1 MEDSERLTYFYHS
14 FPRRFR
20 KDTGEELENG
30 LKILKSI
37 HDIGFILTPEITEW
51 QEPLDDGTLSKPWK
65 VIQKRCCFTELSP
78 NELEKHTKSFGC
90 FSLEFN
96 ARTIRQLGGIPVFYL
111 PKPTD
116 EDVGLESLASA
127 LIARTGEIQKVLNR
141 LSELSE
147 HIGKNPDKSQLL
159 GVGKDGNK
167 AFFRTSL
174 GGTEDVL
181 SLITRDT
188 QPINILRNALRV
200 ITGFFYPAEDFRYT
214 GILAYYQQREWR
226 FVANMSKEGMEINR
240 DPTESE
246 KDQLLK
252 IDSDFFG
259 KELEFFTGT
268 YKRVDQCRIF
278 SELNGKSI
286 YRYANRI
293 IVPDA
298 VIDAV
303 REIFN
308 KAEDPPVISVNEL

>member
-1 MEDSERLTYFYHS
+1 LNVQHIFIIVFLDDFCNNA
-14 FPRRFR
+14 
-20 KDTGEELENG
+20 KEELENG
-30 LKILKSI
+30 LKIIKSI
-37 HDIGFILTPEITEW
+37 RDIGFVLTPEITEW
-51 QEPLDDGTLSKPWK
+51 REPLNDGTLSKPWK

-78 NELEKHTKSFGC
+78 NELGKHTKSFGC
-90 FSLEFN
+90 FSLEFDV
-96 ARTIRQLGGIPVFYL
+96 RTFRQLGGIPVFYL
-111 PKPTD
+111 PRPTD

-127 LIARTGEIQKVLNR
+127 LIARIGEIQKVLNR

-147 HIGKNPDKSQLL
+147 LIGKNPDKSQLL
-159 GVGKDGNK
+159 GVEKDGNS

-181 SLITRDT
+181 NLITRDT

-200 ITGFFYPAEDFRYT
+200 ITGFFYPTEDFRYT

-226 FVANMSKEGMEINR
+226 FIANMSKEGIEINR

-278 SELNGKSI
+278 SELNGNPI
-286 YRYANRI
+286 YKYANRI

-303 REIFN
+303 RKMFN
-308 KAEDPPVISVNEL
+308 KTEDPPVISINEL

>member
-1 MEDSERLTYFYHS
+1 
-14 FPRRFR
+14 
-20 KDTGEELENG
+20 
-30 LKILKSI
+30 
-37 HDIGFILTPEITEW
+37 
-51 QEPLDDGTLSKPWK
+51 
-65 VIQKRCCFTELSP
+65 
-78 NELEKHTKSFGC
+78 
-90 FSLEFN
+90 
-96 ARTIRQLGGIPVFYL
+96 
-111 PKPTD
+111 
-116 EDVGLESLASA
+116 
-127 LIARTGEIQKVLNR
+127 
-141 LSELSE
+141 
-147 HIGKNPDKSQLL
+147 
-159 GVGKDGNK
+159 VGKDGNK

>member
-1 MEDSERLTYFYHS
+1 MEDIECSTYFYHS
-14 FPRRFR
+14 FPRRFCNNT
-20 KDTGEELENG
+20 KEELENG
-30 LKILKSI
+30 LNIIKSI
-37 HDIGFILTPEITEW
+37 HNIGFVLTPEITEW
-51 QEPLDDGTLSKPWK
+51 REPLDDGTLSKPWK

-90 FSLEFN
+90 FSLEFDV
-96 ARTIRQLGGIPVFYL
+96 RTFRQLGGIPVFYL
-111 PKPTD
+111 PRPSD

-127 LIARTGEIQKVLNR
+127 LIARIGEIQKVLNR

-147 HIGKNPDKSQLL
+147 LIGKNPDKSQLL
-159 GVGKDGNK
+159 GVEKDGNR

-181 SLITRDT
+181 NLITRDT

-200 ITGFFYPAEDFRYT
+200 ITGFFYPTEDFRYT

-226 FVANMSKEGMEINR
+226 FIANMSKEGIEINR

-278 SELNGKSI
+278 SELNGKPI
-286 YRYANRI
+286 YKYANRI

-298 VIDAV
+298 AIDAV
-303 REIFN
+303 RKMFN
-308 KAEDPPVISVNEL
+308 KTEDPPVISINEL